1 MNLAIAIPGPQEM
14 IVIAGVLVILFGAN
28 RIPKLARSVGES
40 IMELKKGLKEASDM
54 DEVEEGDDEHKR
66 IK

>member
-1 MNLAIAIPGPQEM
+1 MNMAIAIPGPQEM

-40 IMELKKGLKEASDM
+40 IMELKKGLKEASEM
-54 DEVEEGDDEHKR
+54 DEVEGDDDEHKR